1 MLFRGRSHRSLDP
14 KGRLMIPPEIRDI
27 LLSRSQEGRL
37 VLTTYDRCV
46 VGYPLPDWEEFEQK
60 FHKLKNPS
68 LKVRNFRRLVIGGA
82 EEAVLDKQGR
92 IRLSADHMAYAGM
105 DKDVVLVGQGSK
117 FEIWDKVRFDALMA
131 EDTFDDVADELAE
144 SGIDFPI

>member
-1 MLFRGRSHRSLDP
+1 M
-14 KGRLMIPPEIRDI
+14 MTPEIRDI
-27 LLSRSQEGRL
+27 LLSRSHEGRL

-60 FHKLKNPS
+60 FQKLKTPS

-82 EEAVLDKQGR
+82 EEMALDKQGR
-92 IRLSADHMAYAGM
+92 IRISEDHMAYAGL
-105 DKDVVLVGQGSK
+105 DKDVIIVGQGNK
-117 FEIWDKVRFDALMA
+117 FEIWDKARFEALMS